1 MLLADAVNGSKM
13 ARNQDQRPAMVAGAS
28 QMGNVRLPVYPE
40 TSCSSGGTV
49 NPSRGKVMNETMMNI
64 DLFNRVALVT
74 GAT

>member
-1 MLLADAVNGSKM
+1 
-13 ARNQDQRPAMVAGAS
+13 
-28 QMGNVRLPVYPE
+28 
-40 TSCSSGGTV
+40 V